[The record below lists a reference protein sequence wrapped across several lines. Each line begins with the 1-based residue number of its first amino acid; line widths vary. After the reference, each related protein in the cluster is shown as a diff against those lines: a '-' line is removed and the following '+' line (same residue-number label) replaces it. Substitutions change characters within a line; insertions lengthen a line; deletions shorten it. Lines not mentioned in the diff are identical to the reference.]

1 MRILL
6 YIVFLLIIL
15 LGISFAYLN
24 ANSVTFNY
32 YLGERTMPLSLLLIC
47 SFGVGLIL
55 GFVVVFISW
64 IRLKVENIRLKKR
77 LKSAKQEIEN
87 LRAIPIQDKI

>member
-6 YIVFLLIIL
+6 YIVFLLIVL

-24 ANSVTFNY
+24 ADSVTFNY
-32 YLGERTMPLSLLLIC
+32 YLGERSMPLSLLLIC
-47 SFGVGLIL
+47 SLGVGLIL
-55 GFVVVFISW
+55 GFAVVLIAW
-64 IRLKVENIRLKKR
+64 IKLKAKNIRLKKR

-87 LRAIPIQDKI
+87 LRAIPIRERL

>member
-1 MRILL
+1 MRVLL
-6 YIVFLLIIL
+6 YVIFLLIIL

-32 YLGERTMPLSLLLIC
+32 YLGEQTLPLSLLLIC
-47 SFGVGLIL
+47 SFGAGLIS

-64 IRLKVENIRLKKR
+64 MRLKVGNIRLKKR
-77 LKSAKQEIEN
+77 LKNAEQEIEN
-87 LRAIPIQDKI
+87 LRAIPIRGRI